1 MRWNVSHM
9 KNVYAMKSWVDISC
23 ADVVSNSSIMHVMN
37 QEKNIESIDLWELKE
52 HWWQWKNIII
62 RKIMEESIE
71 THASLR
77 KAIGE
82 FFSMHHG
89 MLDVNVYGGHRVR
102 KHVKVKRDVS
112 RMSYWE
118 MTFSKQDCSRDESRD
133 TQIFGV
139 PNRLDWY
146 TRKKVIILVNLTKK
160 EVWSHYKSRCPLPMN
175 NVFIYM
181 NNYLICELR
190 AFTPNNL
197 PLKGPMWTFK

>member
-1 MRWNVSHM
+1 MCIVEDVHYLSLWDLKLDLFNFQ
-9 KNVYAMKSWVDISC
+9 KSKSLQMSWSM
-23 ADVVSNSSIMHVMN
+23 APQGLHSMSLFSI
-37 QEKNIESIDLWELKE
+37 I
-52 HWWQWKNIII
+52 
-62 RKIMEESIE
+62 
-71 THASLR
+71 
-77 KAIGE
+77 
-82 FFSMHHG
+82 
-89 MLDVNVYGGHRVR
+89 
-102 KHVKVKRDVS
+102 KVKRDVW
-112 RMSYWE
+112 RISYWE

-160 EVWSHYKSRCPLPMN
+160 EVCSHYKRRCPVQVN
-175 NVFIYM
+175 NVFTYT